1 MSLVRSSYHCEC
13 KFCGAKHDWKSHW
26 LPVDVLEAAAN
37 IWITFHALRHHQK
50 EIMQKNRFIYA
61 AKQTFW
67 STIIILLFG
76 GLTVLQIIFYPLYWL
91 LSFLYDN

>member
-1 MSLVRSSYHCEC
+1 MSVVRSSYHCEC
-13 KFCGAKHDWKSHW
+13 KFCGAKHDWKSTW
-26 LPVDVLEAAAN
+26 LPVEILEAAAN
-37 IWITFHALRHHQK
+37 IWITFHALRKHPDK
-50 EIMQKNRFIYA
+50 MTKSRFIYA

-91 LSFLYDN
+91 LSFLYDD